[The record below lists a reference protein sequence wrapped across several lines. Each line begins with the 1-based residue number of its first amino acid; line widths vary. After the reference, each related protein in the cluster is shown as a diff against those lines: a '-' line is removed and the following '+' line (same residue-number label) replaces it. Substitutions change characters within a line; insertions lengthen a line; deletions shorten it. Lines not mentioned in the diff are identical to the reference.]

1 MVCLG
6 LTSHPCT
13 CAVAAGAVEVGAA
26 VVSFA
31 AVVVEA
37 GQTGPL
43 AQHVGDSL
51 SLEEAMAG
59 AAAVVAVGAAE
70 EANSD
75 LVVASGPSL
84 AGVGAPEGDSGVVGV
99 VALVAAVR
107 FGHV

>member
-1 MVCLG
+1 MVD
-6 LTSHPCT
+6 SA
-13 CAVAAGAVEVGAA
+13 AVAVG
-26 VVSFA
+26 
-31 AVVVEA
+31 A

-43 AQHVGDSL
+43 AYHVGDSPD
-51 SLEEAMAG
+51 LEEALVG
-59 AAAVVAVGAAE
+59 AAAVVVVGAAE